1 MIDVLYDGKCGL
13 CSKEIA
19 YYRRVA
25 PGGVFNWL
33 DIATDP
39 RPLAVFGLSQ
49 PQALRRLHVRDAEGQ
64 WHVGVAAF
72 ILIWRYLPRWRFL
85 AVILS
90 IPGVREVADGLYNRF
105 ADYRFARLTHCQ
117 IAAGA
122 TLPQTDVK
130 TPR

>member
-39 RPLAVFGLSQ
+39 SPLDAFGISQ
-49 PQALRRLHVRDAEGQ
+49 QQALKRLHARDGQ
-64 WHVGVAAF
+64 GRWHVGVAAF
-72 ILIWRYLPRWRFL
+72 IVIWRHLPQWRLL

-90 IPGVREVADGLYNRF
+90 LPGVKQVADGLYNRF

-117 IAAGA
+117 MAAG
-122 TLPQTDVK
+122 TTMPESDIK